1 MPGAELNMS
10 NGCDVKIL
18 SYNYHWSIYHYFVSK
33 ALSVYLTNWTGRS
46 DCWLFGYTN
55 LMVIPSQEQQM
66 VVNSE
71 SGCFKIVQK
80 AVAKAQG
87 LRRIKGSALL
97 C

>member
-1 MPGAELNMS
+1 
-10 NGCDVKIL
+10 
-18 SYNYHWSIYHYFVSK
+18 
-33 ALSVYLTNWTGRS
+33 
-46 DCWLFGYTN
+46 
-55 LMVIPSQEQQM
+55 MVIPSQEQQM

-97 C
+97 CWWYRTLAINIYYLGLNAADPVRSLVIHNIHLEIIPQYE